1 MRTTRLSSNFDRK
14 ATRSGIL
21 VHSSSTELR
30 NGHLNAG
37 KRATLTIRWSLTYP
51 LTLLQV
57 IFLYVT
63 MPLYMLVVT
72 CWRPYSR
79 LCSGMVRRSVIDLI
93 LFSYRYAQAL
103 KWKLFPHTRL
113 SWIHVNCFLRGR
125 RTQSWRR
132 SILVWDNALT
142 FNYCSNDRLCNDT
155 RCTGSRGNIKMRNS
169 TELRAV
175 FRQADRPPGSVGQP
189 FLDVKNT
196 LNFHFKT

>member
-113 SWIHVNCFLRGR
+113 SWIHVSCFLRGR
-125 RTQSWRR
+125 RTIWSTIVVHRR
-132 SILVWDNALT
+132 TWGELAMGLRNNLFTRNNFLFT
-142 FNYCSNDRLCNDT
+142 F
-155 RCTGSRGNIKMRNS
+155 
-169 TELRAV
+169 
-175 FRQADRPPGSVGQP
+175 
-189 FLDVKNT
+189 
-196 LNFHFKT
+196 